1 MKAGDLV
8 RFADWSKGG
17 IISIA
22 LVTAVKAPGGTP
34 WLAQIHRRDPAK
46 CDLWWPVE
54 KLEVIDASR

>member
-1 MKAGDLV
+1 MRAGDLV
-8 RFADWSKGG
+8 RFADQSQGVRVNV
-17 IISIA
+17 SI
-22 LVTAVKAPGGTP
+22 VTAGKAPGGKP

>member
-8 RFADWSKGG
+8 RFADQSKGG
-17 IISIA
+17 MINIA
-22 LVTAVKAPGGTP
+22 LVTAVKVVRGTP
-34 WLAQIHRRDPAK
+34 WLAQIHRADPAK

>member
-1 MKAGDLV
+1 MKVGDLV

-22 LVTAVKAPGGTP
+22 LVTAVKAPGGTA
-34 WLAQIHRRDPAK
+34 WLAQIHRDDPAK
-46 CDLWWPVE
+46 RDLWWPVE

>member
-22 LVTAVKAPGGTP
+22 LVTAVKAPGGTA
-34 WLAQIHRRDPAK
+34 WLAQIHRDNPAK
-46 CDLWWPVE
+46 CDLWWPIE
-54 KLEVIDASR
+54 RLEVINA

>member
-1 MKAGDLV
+1 MKVGDLV
-8 RFADWSKGG
+8 RFADQSMGG
-17 IISIA
+17 TVNVA
-22 LVTAVKAPGGTP
+22 LVTAIKAPGGTP

>member
-8 RFADWSKGG
+8 RFADQSQGG
-17 IISIA
+17 RVNVA

-34 WLAQIHRRDPAK
+34 CLAQIHRRDPAK